1 MSDDAALIPIDQRT
15 VEFHGDKLTAV
26 LTEDGT
32 IFVPVKPLCESLD
45 IQWSAQSKRI
55 NRDPVLAEV
64 ATSVSI
70 MDIQGDPPQRRP
82 MTCLPLDYLN
92 GWLFGV
98 NAARIKDTGTRRRL
112 INYQK
117 ECYQV
122 LSRAFGARQLP
133 VTAASASIQALEQVR
148 NMGLAIA
155 HLAEEQ
161 IEMEL
166 RLTTTEG
173 RLDRAVVVVEQL
185 NERVEKLEQRITP
198 GALVT
203 DDQASQISEAVKT
216 VAIALGKKSGRNE
229 FGAIYGEMYRKFGIT
244 GYKQLPASKFQL
256 AMDWLNQWHQDIESN
271 LPF

>member
-1 MSDDAALIPIDQRT
+1 MSEETALVPVEQKT
-15 VEFHGDKLTAV
+15 VKFHGDKLTAV
-26 LTEDGT
+26 LAEDGT
-32 IFVPVKPLCESLD
+32 IYVPVKPLCEGLD

-55 NRDPVLAEV
+55 NRDPVLSEM

-70 MDIQGDPPQRRP
+70 MDMQGDPPQRRA

-98 NAARIKDTGTRRRL
+98 NAARVKDSETRQRL
-112 INYQK
+112 IDYQK

-122 LSRAFGARQLP
+122 LSRAFGIRQVP
-133 VTAASASIQALEQVR
+133 ATTTSTSIQALEQVR

-161 IEMEL
+161 IEIEM

-185 NERVEKLEQRITP
+185 NERVDKLELRIAP

-203 DDQASQISEAVKT
+203 EDQASQISQAVKT
-216 VAIALGKKSGRNE
+216 VAMKLSKATGRNE
-229 FGAIYGEMYRKFGIT
+229 YGGVYGELYRKFGIT
-244 GYKQLPASKFQL
+244 SYKQLPAARFNE
-256 AMDWLNQWHQDIESN
+256 AMSWLNEWRENIEGDA
-271 LPF
+271 PF